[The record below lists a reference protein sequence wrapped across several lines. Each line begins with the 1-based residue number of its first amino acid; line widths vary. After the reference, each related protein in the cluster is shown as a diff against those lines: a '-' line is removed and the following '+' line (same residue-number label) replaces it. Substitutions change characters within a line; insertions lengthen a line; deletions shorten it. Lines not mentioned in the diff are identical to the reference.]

1 MAFNIYMLSLWGAN
15 EPFLAIKYLNTG
27 VLCNPQDSWI
37 YVQEMWGS
45 SLLAHIFS
53 GSNLSFSWIFGCTFV
68 LYQHN
73 TFVINFINY
82 TYSKLV
88 EIWPMSLAPT
98 NEDSER
104 WNMEENLNG

>member
-1 MAFNIYMLSLWGAN
+1 MYKKCGAVLYWRT
-15 EPFLAIKYLNTG
+15 FL
-27 VLCNPQDSWI
+27 V
-37 YVQEMWGS
+37 
-45 SLLAHIFS
+45 

-98 NEDSER
+98 NEDSGGTWR
-104 WNMEENLNG
+104 KTLMVKKTLMWLTYMKKNL